1 MMSLAKL
8 RGFTRLKRLM
18 MKKLDDSSKLILI
31 KLTHTAIWS
40 VFVAAILYILF
51 AGIFERVN
59 VLVWICIGL
68 VFIEGIVLLIFKW
81 KCPFTLL
88 GHKYTND
95 HHIGFDI
102 FLPTWL
108 AKNNKTI
115 FSALFV
121 IGLALVLWRV
131 FV

>member
-1 MMSLAKL
+1 
-8 RGFTRLKRLM
+8 M
-18 MKKLDDSSKLILI
+18 MKKLDNSSKLILI

-40 VFVAAILYILF
+40 VFVFAILYMLF
-51 AGIFERVN
+51 AGIFDRVN

-68 VFIEGIVLLIFKW
+68 VLIEGVVLFICKW
-81 KCPFTLL
+81 NCPFTLL
-88 GHKYTND
+88 AHKYTSD

-102 FLPTWL
+102 FLPAWL

-115 FSALFV
+115 FSALFA